1 MSATFSNDPTTAS
14 PPPIPVKAKDRIVSR
29 PNPQQ
34 QLAHELPRYVTD
46 AEKERIAAAVEADMA
61 DLGFQSRHVWEA
73 RQFLNAYV
81 DSVQSWHKSYE
92 NLQADESENGGFSA
106 RAYEFIENCR
116 RIGGRVKAPKYL
128 DAKSLEKVYLK
139 ALSHSHATTKKLTG
153 GMFALIVA
161 VVLKTYLLLGL
172 AKVLLDPLMSDDNI
186 TKATLAIIL
195 AASLSYGITFMVRF
209 IMMMIVALAP
219 GDAFKEVRTSGQMLG
234 RPFTIGLLAIM
245 SVALLGT
252 LITFLQIDAAQL
264 AGSESLANPLFAAG
278 GMAMLFFGTVL
289 AYEFF
294 VAYKVLRHQQEPES
308 GDKDKLRS
316 SYLAALNRYHDEVA
330 LAQGRTLALYAQ
342 DSWQTFMAQLD
353 AIDPKSSK
361 APVKR
366 ARALETIRGIRTD
379 FKDTNRRTANNKP
392 YLK

>member
-1 MSATFSNDPTTAS
+1 
-14 PPPIPVKAKDRIVSR
+14 
-29 PNPQQ
+29 
-34 QLAHELPRYVTD
+34 
-46 AEKERIAAAVEADMA
+46 
-61 DLGFQSRHVWEA
+61 
-73 RQFLNAYV
+73 
-81 DSVQSWHKSYE
+81 
-92 NLQADESENGGFSA
+92 
-106 RAYEFIENCR
+106 
-116 RIGGRVKAPKYL
+116 
-128 DAKSLEKVYLK
+128 
-139 ALSHSHATTKKLTG
+139 
-153 GMFALIVA
+153 MFALIVA

-172 AKVLLDPLMSDDNI
+172 AKVLLDPLMSDDNS

-234 RPFTIGLLAIM
+234 KPFTIGLLAIM
-245 SVALLGT
+245 STALLGT

-264 AGSESLANPLFAAG
+264 AGSDSLANPLFAAG

-353 AIDPKSSK
+353 AIDPQSSK